1 VSGINRRSAL
11 AILALLSASAAA
23 DAAEV
28 DRVKGGV
35 VVTPDAGQAKR
46 VRVLVYGDG
55 LFRVT
60 ATPETKIDLPDSL
73 MVIAEPGGEFAVAE
87 DEDSVTLTTPRGS
100 AEVRLADGFVTVRDA
115 RGQPLLQQA
124 RPAQFWDVTAGGK
137 PFLGV
142 SQQFN
147 RATSEGFYGLGQHQ
161 QGVMDYRGHD
171 VELAQHNM
179 DIAVPFVVSTK
190 NYGLLWDNY
199 SITRFGDPR
208 PYRFVGEDALKVVGA
223 NGEVGFTAEYYLGDK
238 LIVRRNEA
246 KINYQYIRD
255 QKNYPVAAKASTV
268 AATGGQNTAGNSTG
282 KERVVWRGQVTP
294 QASGTHKFQLYASSY
309 FKLYADGKLVLDRW
323 RQNWNP
329 WYHDFDLPMTAG
341 RSVDIRIEWEPNA
354 GYIGFFHND
363 PLPAADHNSL
373 WMTSEAAR
381 AIDYYVVA
389 AGDMDGVI
397 SGYRTLTG
405 KASMMP
411 KWAYGFWQSR
421 QRYETADQLLGVV
434 REYRKQGIPLDNI
447 VQDWFYWRED
457 DWGSHRFDPTRFPD
471 PKGMI
476 DEVHGLNARFMIS
489 VWPKF
494 YPTTDTYKELE
505 AAGHVYQGN
514 LTAGNKDWVGPGY
527 LNTDYDPYAKE
538 ARAIYW
544 RQMRDRLAALGID
557 AWWMDATEPD
567 IHSNLSIEE
576 RKAVMGPT
584 AEGPAELLFNSFPLV
599 HACGVHQ
606 GTLDYKPDVRPFI
619 LTRSGYGGIQRCG
632 SALWSG
638 DVASRWDDLREQI
651 SAGINISMSGIPNW
665 THDIGGFA
673 LEDRYTR
680 QDPAHLDEWRELNLR
695 WFQFGA
701 FSPLFRSHGEAPKRE
716 IFEIA
721 PAGSAMRRSMVWYD
735 ELRYRLMPYIYTI
748 AADTHHKD
756 GTMMRGLVMD
766 FPGDPKVRD
775 IADQYL
781 FGPSFLVAP
790 VTAFK
795 ARSRQVYL
803 PAGASWY
810 DFDAG
815 GLHRGG
821 RTVTAR
827 APYERMP
834 LFIRAGSIVPVGPV
848 TQYVD
853 EKPGAPLTIHVYTG
867 TDGVFSLYED
877 DGVSNDFGK
886 GAFARIP
893 MRWDDAAGTLTFG
906 AREGSYDGMAATRE
920 FRVRFVGPRSGGFDP
935 GTPADRTIT
944 YTGAPAT
951 VSRR

>member
-1 VSGINRRSAL
+1 M
-11 AILALLSASAAA
+11 ASATAN
-23 DAAEV
+23 AAEV

-35 VVTPDAGQAKR
+35 VVTPDTGQAKR

-60 ATPETKIDLPDSL
+60 ATPETRIDLPDSL
-73 MVIAEPGGEFAVAE
+73 MVIAEPGGDFQIAQ
-87 DEDSVTLTTPRGS
+87 DEDSVTLTTARGS
-100 AEVRLADGFVTVRDA
+100 AEIRLADGFVTVRDA
-115 RGQPLLQQA
+115 AGQVLLQQA
-124 RPAQFWDVTAGGK
+124 RPAQFWDVTADGK
-137 PFLGV
+137 PFHGI

-147 RATSEGFYGLGQHQ
+147 RGTTEGFYGLGQHQ
-161 QGVMDYRGHD
+161 QGVMNYRGDD

-179 DIAVPFVVSTK
+179 DIAVPFVVSTR

-199 SITRFGDPR
+199 AITRFGDPD
-208 PYRFVGEDALKVVGA
+208 PYTFVGEDKLKVVGS
-223 NGEVGFTAEYYLGDK
+223 NGEPGFTAEYYLGDR
-238 LIVRRNEA
+238 LIVRRNEP

-255 QKNYPVAAKASTV
+255 QKNYPAEAKAGTV

-282 KERVVWRGQVTP
+282 KERVVWRGSVTP
-294 QASGTHKFQLYASSY
+294 DVTGTHKFQLYASSY

-329 WYHDFDLPMTAG
+329 WYHDFELKMAAGKPVDL
-341 RSVDIRIEWEPNA
+341 RIEWEPNA
-354 GYIGFFHND
+354 GYIGLFHND
-363 PLPAADHNSL
+363 PLAPADRNSL

-381 AIDYYVVA
+381 AVDYYVVA
-389 AGDMDGVI
+389 GEDMDGVI

-421 QRYETADQLLGVV
+421 QRYEKQEQLLGVV
-434 REYRKQGIPLDNI
+434 REYRRLSIPLDNI

-457 DWGSHRFDPTRFPD
+457 DWGSHRFDPARFPD

-476 DEVHGLNARFMIS
+476 DEVHRLNTRFMIS

-505 AAGHVYQGN
+505 AQGHVYKGN
-514 LTAGNKDWVGPGY
+514 IAAGNKDWVGPGY
-527 LNTDYDPYAKE
+527 LNTFYDPYAEE
-538 ARAIYW
+538 AREIYW
-544 RQMRDRLAALGID
+544 RQMRDRLAVLGVD

-567 IHSNLSIEE
+567 MHSNLSIEE

-584 AEGPAELLFNSFPLV
+584 AQGPAALLFNSYPLV
-599 HACGVHQ
+599 HACGVHE
-606 GTLDYKPDVRPFI
+606 GILDHKPEVRPFI

-638 DVASRWDDLREQI
+638 DVASRWDDFREQI

-701 FSPLFRSHGEAPKRE
+701 FSPLFRSHGEAPRRE

-721 PAGSAMRRSMVWYD
+721 PEGSAMRRSMIWYD
-735 ELRYRLMPYIYTI
+735 ELRYRLMPYIYTV

-766 FPGDPKVRD
+766 FEADPKTWD
-775 IADQYL
+775 IADQYM
-781 FGPSFLVAP
+781 FGPALLVAP

-795 ARSRQVYL
+795 ARSRKVYL

-810 DFDAG
+810 DFNAG
-815 GLHRGG
+815 GLHKGG
-821 RTVTAR
+821 REITAS

-834 LFIRAGSIVPVGPV
+834 LFVRAGSIVPVGPV
-848 TQYVD
+848 MQYVD
-853 EKPGAPLTIHVYTG
+853 QKPDAPITIHVYTG
-867 TDGVFSLYED
+867 ADGGFSLYED
-877 DGVSNDFGK
+877 DGVTRAFRK
-886 GAFARIP
+886 GASSRIP
-893 MRWDDAAGTLTFG
+893 MRWDDKAGTLTIG
-906 AREGSYDGMAATRE
+906 AREGRYEGMAETRE
-920 FRVRFVGPRSGGFDP
+920 FRVRFVGPSSGGFDP
-935 GTPADRTIT
+935 AAQADRTVG
-944 YTGAPAT
+944 YTGAPVT